1 MLSALGVD
9 IDNTLSNRMVSV
21 VDDDPDIILL
31 FHDALK
37 SISGITIFT
46 FTDPILALEH
56 FQVNEYAYVLV
67 ISDFKMPGLNGMEF
81 LKKIKE
87 YNRFV
92 RTILITAFQIDDKV
106 FREYTKKKIINAS
119 LQKPI
124 GIHDLLKEV
133 DTQLHSYEMQK
144 RFPSNE

>member
-1 MLSALGVD
+1 M
-9 IDNTLSNRMVSV
+9 ICI

-56 FQVNEYAYVLV
+56 FQINEYAYVLV

-92 RTILITAFQIDDKV
+92 RTILMTAFQIEDKV
-106 FREYTKKKIINAS
+106 FREYTKKKIINAF

-124 GIHDLLKEV
+124 GIHDFLKEV
-133 DTQLHSYEMQK
+133 NTQLHSYEMQK
-144 RFPSNE
+144 KFPSD

>member
-1 MLSALGVD
+1 
-9 IDNTLSNRMVSV
+9 MVSI
-21 VDDDPDIILL
+21 VDDDPDIIML
-31 FHDALK
+31 FHEALK

-67 ISDFKMPGLNGMEF
+67 LSDFKMPGLNGMEF

-87 YNRFV
+87 LNSFV
-92 RTILITAFQIDDKV
+92 RTILMTAFQIEDKI
-106 FREYTKKKIINAS
+106 FREYTKKKIINAF

-124 GIHDLLKEV
+124 GMHDLLKEV
-133 DTQLHSYEMQK
+133 NTQLHSYEMQK
-144 RFPSNE
+144 KFPSD

>member
-1 MLSALGVD
+1 MFAE
-9 IDNTLSNRMVSV
+9 NRMVSI

-31 FHDALK
+31 FHEALK
-37 SISGITIFT
+37 STSGITIFT

-81 LKKIKE
+81 LKKIRDM
-87 YNRFV
+87 NRFV
-92 RTILITAFQIDDKV
+92 RTIMMTAFEIDHQT
-106 FREYTKKKIINAS
+106 FRDYTKMKIINAF

-124 GIHDLLKEV
+124 SIHDLLKEV

-144 RFPSNE
+144 KFPS

>member
-1 MLSALGVD
+1 MKAD
-9 IDNTLSNRMVSV
+9 IDNHRIVSI

-31 FHDALK
+31 FHEILK

-87 YNRFV
+87 LNRSV
-92 RTILITAFQIDDKV
+92 RTILMTAFQIEDKV
-106 FREYTKKKIINAS
+106 FREYTKMKIINAS

-133 DTQLHSYEMQK
+133 NTQLHSYEMQK
-144 RFPSNE
+144 KFPSD

>member
-1 MLSALGVD
+1 
-9 IDNTLSNRMVSV
+9 MVSI
-21 VDDDPDIILL
+21 VDDDPDIIML
-31 FHDALK
+31 FHEALK

-56 FQVNEYAYVLV
+56 FQVNKYAYVLV

-87 YNRFV
+87 LNSFV
-92 RTILITAFQIDDKV
+92 RTILMTAFQIEDKV
-106 FREYTKKKIINAS
+106 FNENTKKKIINAF

-133 DTQLHSYEMQK
+133 NTQLHSYEMQK
-144 RFPSNE
+144 KFPSD

>member
-1 MLSALGVD
+1 
-9 IDNTLSNRMVSV
+9 MVSI
-21 VDDDPDIILL
+21 VDDDPDIIML
-31 FHDALK
+31 FHEALK

-67 ISDFKMPGLNGMEF
+67 LSDFKMPGLNGMEF

-87 YNRFV
+87 LNSFV
-92 RTILITAFQIDDKV
+92 RTILMTAFQIEDKV
-106 FREYTKKKIINAS
+106 FREYTKKKIINAF

-133 DTQLHSYEMQK
+133 NTQLHSYEMQK
-144 RFPSNE
+144 KFPSD

>member
-1 MLSALGVD
+1 MIS
-9 IDNTLSNRMVSV
+9 I
-21 VDDDPDIILL
+21 VDDDPDIIML
-31 FHDALK
+31 FHEALK

-67 ISDFKMPGLNGMEF
+67 LSDFKMSGLNGMEF

-87 YNRFV
+87 LNSFV
-92 RTILITAFQIDDKV
+92 RTILMTAFQIEDKV
-106 FREYTKKKIINAS
+106 FREYTKKKIINAF

-133 DTQLHSYEMQK
+133 NTQLHSYEMQK
-144 RFPSNE
+144 KFPSD

>member
-1 MLSALGVD
+1 MSVE
-9 IDNTLSNRMVSV
+9 NRVV
-21 VDDDPDIILL
+21 CIVDDDPDIVML
-31 FHDALK
+31 FHEVLK
-37 SISGITIFT
+37 SMSGITIFT

-56 FQVNEYAYVLV
+56 FQLNEYAYVLV

-87 YNRFV
+87 LNRFV
-92 RTILITAFQIDDKV
+92 RTILMTAFQIEDKV
-106 FREYTKKKIINAS
+106 FREYTKKKIINAF

-124 GIHDLLKEV
+124 GIDDLLKEV

-144 RFPSNE
+144 KFSS

>member
-1 MLSALGVD
+1 MSVE
-9 IDNTLSNRMVSV
+9 NRMVSI
-21 VDDDPDIILL
+21 VDDDPDIIML
-31 FHDALK
+31 FHEALK

-56 FQVNEYAYVLV
+56 FQANEYAYVLV
-67 ISDFKMPGLNGMEF
+67 LSDFKMPGLNGMEF

-87 YNRFV
+87 LNSFV
-92 RTILITAFQIDDKV
+92 RTILMTAFQIEDKV
-106 FREYTKKKIINAS
+106 FREYTKKKIINAF

-133 DTQLHSYEMQK
+133 NTQLHSYEMQK
-144 RFPSNE
+144 KFPSD

>member
-1 MLSALGVD
+1 M
-9 IDNTLSNRMVSV
+9 
-21 VDDDPDIILL
+21 L
-31 FHDALK
+31 FHEALK

-87 YNRFV
+87 LNRFV
-92 RTILITAFQIDDKV
+92 RTILMTAFTIEDKV
-106 FREYTKKKIINAS
+106 YREYTKKKIINAF

-124 GIHDLLKEV
+124 GIHDILKEV

-144 RFPSNE
+144 KFPS

>member
-1 MLSALGVD
+1 MQPIVSVE
-9 IDNTLSNRMVSV
+9 NRMVCI
-21 VDDDPDIILL
+21 VDDDPDIVLL
-31 FHDALK
+31 FRDALK

-87 YNRFV
+87 SNRFV
-92 RTILITAFQIDDKV
+92 RTILMTAFQIEDKV
-106 FREYTKKKIINAS
+106 FLEYTKKKIINAF

-124 GIHDLLKEV
+124 GIHDLIKEV
-133 DTQLHSYEMQK
+133 NTQIHSYEMQK
-144 RFPSNE
+144 KFPS

>member
-1 MLSALGVD
+1 
-9 IDNTLSNRMVSV
+9 MVSI
-21 VDDDPDIILL
+21 VDDDPDIIML
-31 FHDALK
+31 FHEALK

-67 ISDFKMPGLNGMEF
+67 LSDFKMPGLNGMEF

-87 YNRFV
+87 LNSFV
-92 RTILITAFQIDDKV
+92 RTILMTAFQIEDKI
-106 FREYTKKKIINAS
+106 FREYTKKKIINAF

-133 DTQLHSYEMQK
+133 NTQLHSYEMQK
-144 RFPSNE
+144 KFPSD

>member
-1 MLSALGVD
+1 VQPIVSVE
-9 IDNTLSNRMVSV
+9 NRMVCI
-21 VDDDPDIILL
+21 VDDDPDIVLL
-31 FHDALK
+31 FRDALK

-67 ISDFKMPGLNGMEF
+67 ISDFKMPGLNGIEF
-81 LKKIKE
+81 IKKIKE

-92 RTILITAFQIDDKV
+92 RTILMTAFQIEDKL
-106 FREYTKKKIINAS
+106 FLEYTKKKIINAF

-124 GIHDLLKEV
+124 GIHDLIKEV
-133 DTQLHSYEMQK
+133 NTQIHSYEMQK
-144 RFPSNE
+144 KFPYQ

>member
-1 MLSALGVD
+1 M
-9 IDNTLSNRMVSV
+9 ICI

-87 YNRFV
+87 LNRFV
-92 RTILITAFQIDDKV
+92 RTILMTAFQIEDKV
-106 FREYTKKKIINAS
+106 FREYTKKKIINAF

-124 GIHDLLKEV
+124 GIHDFLKEV
-133 DTQLHSYEMQK
+133 NTQLHSYEMQK
-144 RFPSNE
+144 KFPSD

>member
-1 MLSALGVD
+1 
-9 IDNTLSNRMVSV
+9 MVCI

-31 FHDALK
+31 FRDALK

-67 ISDFKMPGLNGMEF
+67 ISDFKMPGLNGIEF

-92 RTILITAFQIDDKV
+92 RTILMAAFQIEDKV
-106 FREYTKKKIINAS
+106 FLEYTKKKIINAF

-133 DTQLHSYEMQK
+133 DTQIHSYEMQK